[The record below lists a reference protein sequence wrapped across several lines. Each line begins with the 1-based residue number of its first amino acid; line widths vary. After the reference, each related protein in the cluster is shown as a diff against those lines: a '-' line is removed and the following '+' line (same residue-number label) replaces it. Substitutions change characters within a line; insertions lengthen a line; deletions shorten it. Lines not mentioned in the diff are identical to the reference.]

1 MAAAHSLTAET
12 LVSLR
17 TPASVMSRLREHFG
31 EHGTVS
37 GADSAWSIE
46 LEIGVATATLGDGG
60 ISFRVEAS
68 DDTSLSFLQWSVAE
82 HVYEF
87 APDEKP
93 DIVWQGGIKPGTP
106 APYFR
111 EMTVVRTAQVTP
123 LMRRVT
129 LRGNDLER
137 FARNGLHIRLLF
149 PSRPGIAA
157 VWPVIGEDGRQA
169 WPDGVRPVSRVYTIR
184 RIDVAAG
191 EIDVDFVLHEG
202 NEMPGAQF
210 ARDAKPG
217 DVVGM
222 TGPGGGTLPHS
233 LRYVFAGDETALPAI
248 SRMLEELPS
257 SAHAV
262 AFVEI
267 DAPSERQTLALAPGT
282 DLRFLSR
289 DGRPAGST
297 DLLLDSLRTL
307 DEKLWEGDPYVWVGC
322 EQTASRQIRK
332 FLKQERRLA
341 RDRFLVAAYWR
352 RGQAGEVD
360 D

>member
-1 MAAAHSLTAET
+1 MGDVHSLTAET

-17 TPASVMSRLREHFG
+17 APALVMSRLREHFG

-46 LEIGVATATLGDGG
+46 LEIGVATASLDDGG

-123 LMRRVT
+123 LMRRLT

-137 FARNGLHIRLLF
+137 FARNGLHVRLLF
-149 PSRPGIAA
+149 PPRPGLAA
-157 VWPVIGEDGRQA
+157 VRPVIGEDGRQA
-169 WPDGVRPVSRVYTIR
+169 WPDGQRPVSRVYTIR

-191 EIDVDFVLHEG
+191 EIDIDFVLHEG
-202 NEMPGAQF
+202 DEMPGAGF
-210 ARDAKPG
+210 GRDAMPG
-217 DVVGM
+217 DVIGM
-222 TGPGGGTLPHS
+222 TGPGGGTLPQS
-233 LRYVFAGDETALPAI
+233 QRYVFAGDETALPAI
-248 SRMLEELPS
+248 SRMLEELP
-257 SAHAV
+257 ATADV
-262 AFVEI
+262 LAFVEI
-267 DAPSERQTLALAPGT
+267 AAPSERQTLALGAGS

-297 DLLLDSLRTL
+297 DLLFESLRAL
-307 DEKLWEGDPYVWVGC
+307 DEKVWEGNPYVWVGC
-322 EQTASRQIRK
+322 EQAASRQIRK
-332 FLKQERRLA
+332 FLKQERRLP

-360 D
+360 E

>member
-1 MAAAHSLTAET
+1 MGVAHSLTAET
-12 LVSLR
+12 LVALR
-17 TPASVMSRLREHFG
+17 APAPVMSRLREHFG

-37 GADSAWSIE
+37 GADIAWSIE
-46 LEIGVATATLGDGG
+46 LEIGVATVRLDDGG
-60 ISFRVEAS
+60 ISFRVEAN

-93 DIVWQGGIKPGTP
+93 DIIWQGGIKPGTP

-111 EMTVVRTAQVTP
+111 EMTVVRAAQVTP

-129 LRGNDLER
+129 LQGKDLER
-137 FARNGLHIRLLF
+137 FARNGLHVRLLF
-149 PSRPGIAA
+149 PPRPGIAT

-169 WPDGVRPVSRVYTIR
+169 WPDGERPISRVYTIR
-184 RIDVAAG
+184 RIDVATG
-191 EIDVDFVLHEG
+191 EIDIDFVLHEG
-202 NEMPGAQF
+202 DAMPGAEF
-210 ARDAKPG
+210 ARNATPG

-233 LRYVFAGDETALPAI
+233 SRYVFAGDETALPAI

-257 SAHAV
+257 TANAV
-262 AFVEI
+262 AFVETA
-267 DAPSERQTLALAPGT
+267 APSERQTLAFGPGI

-297 DLLLDSLRTL
+297 DLLFDSLRAL
-307 DEKLWEGDPYVWVGC
+307 DEKLWESDPYVWVGC
-322 EQTASRQIRK
+322 EQAASRQIRK
-332 FLKQERRLA
+332 FLKQERRLP
-341 RDRFLVAAYWR
+341 RDRFLAAAYWR

-360 D
+360 N